1 MIFEQADI
9 NRDGRWISMER
20 TAQNAFSLGKLEV
33 MIDAEGRVFLSGK
46 EQGIYAVRLRADSA
60 AGADC
65 LILGDAWERAYGD
78 LKWERPDGKKQM
90 PWYFMAHRTTDKCN
104 YGFGVKTLP
113 NAMCFWQCDESKI
126 TLTLDVRNGSRGLEL
141 HGRCLLLCEL
151 VTGEWDTDAF
161 SAMCLFCEAMCGQIR
176 PVNAHIYGGNDWYC
190 NYGDN
195 SFEKILLHTKR
206 IVECAKGCLFRP
218 YMVVDDGWEL
228 AYHPGNDEFSGY
240 NGGPWKYCNGKFGDM
255 RKLAEAISA
264 EGAIPGIWMRPLETV
279 EYVPS
284 EYALKKNGVTAILDP
299 SHPKALEMIKEDI
312 RTLASWGYKLIKH
325 DFSTFDLWGKWGFEV
340 TDELQLEGMEFYDSG
355 KTTAQIIKELYLA
368 IREAAGDDV
377 LIMGC
382 NTFSHLSAGIFEIQ
396 RTGDDTSG
404 RDWSRTKKMG
414 VNTLAFRLPQHK
426 RFYLADADCVGITN
440 EIPWEKNRQWLDVLA
455 KSGTPLFVSIAEDA
469 YSEEVK
475 KGVSDAFRKSCQ
487 AAEASTP
494 LDWMETDSPACWESV
509 FGKDCYQW

>member
-1 MIFEQADI
+1 M
-9 NRDGRWISMER
+9 
-20 TAQNAFSLGKLEV
+20 
-33 MIDAEGRVFLSGK
+33 
-46 EQGIYAVRLRADSA
+46 
-60 AGADC
+60 
-65 LILGDAWERAYGD
+65 
-78 LKWERPDGKKQM
+78 
-90 PWYFMAHRTTDKCN
+90 
-104 YGFGVKTLP
+104 
-113 NAMCFWQCDESKI
+113 
-126 TLTLDVRNGSRGLEL
+126 
-141 HGRCLLLCEL
+141 
-151 VTGEWDTDAF
+151 
-161 SAMCLFCEAMCGQIR
+161 
-176 PVNAHIYGGNDWYC
+176 NAHIYGGNDWYC

-206 IVECAKGCLFRP
+206 IAECAKGCPVRP

-228 AYHPGNDEFSGY
+228 AYHPGEGEFSGY
-240 NGGPWKYCNGKFGDM
+240 NGGPWKYCNGKFQDM

-264 EGAIPGIWMRPLETV
+264 EGVIPGIWMRPLETV

-284 EYALKKNGVTAILDP
+284 ECVLKKNGVTAILDP

-487 AAEASTP
+487 AAEASMP